1 MKKKILI
8 IFLIVILIILLI
20 LVIREMQI
28 NNEQIIDRSNALSR
42 DEVIELLDKGATYNN
57 YYRCVETPNGKEE
70 MYYKDD
76 ILAYYINSH
85 LYYWMNLSENEKEMI
100 IIDDYEDKVASYVE
114 GFKDANFR
122 MDYTQLGYYSTVYDT
137 NIEYKYI
144 GITKLNNR
152 DTIVVK
158 TITRKN
164 PISSFEINYYI
175 DKETG
180 VIVKRKEIEK
190 FLFISTSVRELD
202 RGVQFDT
209 VTSEDVAKPDLTDYT
224 IDTITSIPLLIIW

>member
-8 IFLIVILIILLI
+8 IFFVVILIILLI
-20 LVIREMQI
+20 FVIREIQI
-28 NNEQIIDRSNALSR
+28 NNDKLIDKGNALSR
-42 DEVIELLDKGATYNN
+42 DEAIELLDKGANYNN

-70 MYYKDD
+70 IYYKDD
-76 ILAYYINSH
+76 ILACYINSN

-100 IIDDYEDKVASYVE
+100 IIDDYQNKIASYVE
-114 GFKDANFR
+114 DFKDTVFPIEH
-122 MDYTQLGYYSTVYDT
+122 TQLGYYSTVYDT

-144 GITKLNNR
+144 GVTKLNNR

-158 TITRKN
+158 TISKKDSLSN
-164 PISSFEINYYI
+164 LEIKYYI

-202 RGVQFDT
+202 RGIQFDT

-224 IDTITSIPLLIIW
+224 IDTITSIPTLTIW

>member
-28 NNEQIIDRSNALSR
+28 NNDQIIDSSNALSQ

-70 MYYKDD
+70 MYYKDN

-100 IIDDYEDKVASYVE
+100 IIDDYENKVASYVE
-114 GFKDANFR
+114 DFKDTIFPIEH
-122 MDYTQLGYYSTVYDT
+122 TQLGYYSTIYDT

-144 GITKLNNR
+144 GVTKLNNR

-158 TITRKN
+158 TISKKDSLSN
-164 PISSFEINYYI
+164 LEIKYYI

-190 FLFISTSVRELD
+190 FLFISTSVRDFD
-202 RGVQFDT
+202 RGIQFDT

-224 IDTITSIPLLIIW
+224 INTTIFPTLTIW